1 MTEGGEEE
9 GMIEDFQARVG
20 RNGVGCGL
28 LLYKG
33 GRFSVGS
40 RMFHR
45 TILSIDQ
52 QAIHIQNSWN
62 WVRFGFSP

>member
-45 TILSIDQ
+45 TILSID
-52 QAIHIQNSWN
+52 
-62 WVRFGFSP
+62 